1 MKKLYDG
8 APPTKLLP
16 KPKAFMGHPLHLGC
30 AIGSRASFLLKAMP
44 SGGGVA
50 NHLDEARRAELQHD
64 LEAFHDGFATDLGI
78 ALPHEYLLTISTRR
92 RQSHDS
98 ALLGEIPGRFPYL
111 REPGNLPISPL
122 LSTLSKCPILK
133 AIRTSWEIEPACIF
147 CMIAAL

>member
-98 ALLGEIPGRFPYL
+98 ARSSAKSQAAFPICESQGTYL
-111 REPGNLPISPL
+111 FRRCYQHCRS
-122 LSTLSKCPILK
+122 
-133 AIRTSWEIEPACIF
+133 AQY
-147 CMIAAL
+147 